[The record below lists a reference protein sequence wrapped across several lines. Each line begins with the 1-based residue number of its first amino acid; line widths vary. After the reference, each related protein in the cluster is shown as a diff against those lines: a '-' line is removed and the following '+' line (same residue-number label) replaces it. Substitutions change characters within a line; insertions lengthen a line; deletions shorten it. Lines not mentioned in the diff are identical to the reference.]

1 MCAFILL
8 KFLELPCT
16 SRIGEAVARGIL
28 PAPKYVLS
36 IYSYRK
42 ELEKYQTR
50 IRHSKNRAV
59 QVVIIGTKNNI
70 SSPVFRIVVEFFR
83 HHILLL
89 PIHCTISSILT
100 NHIHGWHMPRK
111 YLAKTVRSA
120 TNIRYLDN
128 QRDMAWELFG
138 GNIASELTLG
148 EAVARGILPAPKYVL
163 ARRILPPPSASVLRR

>member
-16 SRIGEAVARGIL
+16 SRIVRIGCINMGRGID
-28 PAPKYVLS
+28 LS
-36 IYSYRK
+36 KPFPCQCLHLI
-42 ELEKYQTR
+42 
-50 IRHSKNRAV
+50 

-89 PIHCTISSILT
+89 PIHCIISSILT

-111 YLAKTVRSA
+111 YLAKTVRFIKCPS
-120 TNIRYLDN
+120 
-128 QRDMAWELFG
+128 QRLEFLLR
-138 GNIASELTLG
+138 S
-148 EAVARGILPAPKYVL
+148 VADCPVL
-163 ARRILPPPSASVLRR
+163 